1 MLAQVHSGALV
12 GIDAYPVEV
21 EIDVYNGLPAITVVG
36 LPDTTVQSN
45 KEF

>member
-21 EIDVYNGLPAITVVG
+21 EIDVYNGLPAVTADGIMFV
-36 LPDTTVQSN
+36 L
-45 KEF
+45 F